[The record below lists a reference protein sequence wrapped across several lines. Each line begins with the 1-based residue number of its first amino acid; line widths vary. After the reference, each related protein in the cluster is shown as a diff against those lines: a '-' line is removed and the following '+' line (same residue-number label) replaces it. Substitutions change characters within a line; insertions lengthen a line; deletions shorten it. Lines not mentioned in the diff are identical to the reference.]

1 MIFLY
6 LLLAHFLADFVLQPE
21 KLVRWKQRK
30 WSGIAVH
37 GSVHLV
43 ISFILL
49 AVYMPNMSVLAAI
62 LLIAAAH
69 FLIDWLKIIYERG
82 AKKYIGPF
90 LVDQAAHISVLALAS
105 YALGNIP
112 LGVQWGPIVWL
123 YTDFSV
129 VLGLC
134 LLLGVTYVYELT
146 LFQLNRT
153 NTSKYTPNFKAMAR
167 RTVIA
172 AVFYG
177 IFLLFGAYE
186 IVAFGV

>member
-21 KLVRWKQRK
+21 KLVKWKQRQ

-37 GSVHLV
+37 GLVHMGISLV
-43 ISFILL
+43 LL
-49 AVYMPNMSVLAAI
+49 AVYLPNMSVIAAI
-62 LLIAAAH
+62 LLVAAAH

-82 AKKYIGPF
+82 AKKYVGPF
-90 LVDQAAHISVLALAS
+90 LADQAAHIAVLALAA
-105 YALGNIP
+105 YALGDVP
-112 LGVQWGPIVWL
+112 LSMTWWPIAWL

-146 LFQLNRT
+146 LFQVHRT
-153 NTSKYTPNFKAMAR
+153 KTSKYKPNFKAMAQ
-167 RTVIA
+167 RTLIA
-172 AVFYG
+172 AAVYG
-177 IFLLFGAYE
+177 LFLLFASYE